1 MQLTKTI
8 LTTLTLST
16 LVWSN
21 VLAKESKIIVS
32 TGRIISELKPF
43 DELMEEFILKNEIPG
58 ASVAVA
64 KDGRLVYARGFG
76 YAEVDKKKPSNLTP
90 YSGLP
95 VSPNPSLP

>member
-43 DELMEEFILKNEIPG
+43 DELMEEFNKAKGKIPFYQRPEG
-58 ASVAVA
+58 EGLS
-64 KDGRLVYARGFG
+64 RF
-76 YAEVDKKKPSNLTP
+76 LT
-90 YSGLP
+90 S
-95 VSPNPSLP
+95 